1 MKIPVLLVAC
11 FLIKHL
17 FLTKIYSNKFPKISA
32 IDIFTIVILPFVS
45 MMYYFVYVILPN
57 LAYLYG
63 IRPRENLKLL
73 PDCNENILPKADTFI
88 HTIGFGSDNFLND
101 YKVIYNRVY
110 VDLET
115 DIPGPT
121 HYAVY
126 KMSIDSWRVLKGE
139 DLDLVEDLYLHNN
152 INNKSK
158 WCLLLG
164 GVHDYSPL

>member
-1 MKIPVLLVAC
+1 M
-11 FLIKHL
+11 FLDQ
-17 FLTKIYSNKFPKISA
+17 T
-32 IDIFTIVILPFVS
+32 FVS
-45 MMYYFVYVILPN
+45 YQDLFQQIPQDFSYRYPYYSYPSVCVHDGLLCLCDTTKSRISLWKPATRKF
-57 LAYLYG
+57 
-63 IRPRENLKLL
+63 KLL
-73 PDCNENILPKADTFI
+73 PDYNKKIPPKADTFI

-126 KMSIDSWRVLKGE
+126 RISIDSWRVLKGE